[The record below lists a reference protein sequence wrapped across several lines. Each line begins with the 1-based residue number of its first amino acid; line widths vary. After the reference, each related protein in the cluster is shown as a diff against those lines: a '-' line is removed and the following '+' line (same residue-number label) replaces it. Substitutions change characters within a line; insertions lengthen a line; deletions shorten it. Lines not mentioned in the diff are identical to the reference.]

1 MSSQMSSQSSC
12 AGCPICQLK
21 NIDIGSIPIV
31 MAFAFENGVQTRVG
45 FFGDAKNLHADVR
58 QNLAQIIFDVAVD
71 NESLVNIGDKY
82 VKGTSRILLKI
93 KIKNIIEDEQTKVVF
108 YKFQI
113 TWKTEADLPAC

>member
-1 MSSQMSSQSSC
+1 MSSQMSSQSS

-21 NIDIGSIPIV
+21 NFDIGPIPIV
-31 MAFAFENGVQTRVG
+31 MAFAFENGVQTRLG

-71 NESLVNIGDKY
+71 NESLVNVGDKY
-82 VKGTSRILLKI
+82 VKDTCRILLKI

-113 TWKTEADLPAC
+113 TLKTEADLPAC

>member
-1 MSSQMSSQSSC
+1 
-12 AGCPICQLK
+12 
-21 NIDIGSIPIV
+21 